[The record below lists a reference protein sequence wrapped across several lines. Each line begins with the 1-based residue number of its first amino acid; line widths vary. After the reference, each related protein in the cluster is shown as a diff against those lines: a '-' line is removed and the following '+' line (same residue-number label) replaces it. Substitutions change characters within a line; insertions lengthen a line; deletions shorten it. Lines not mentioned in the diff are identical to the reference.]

1 MRRSPL
7 NTARRFSTAQ
17 EKRPPN
23 LSGRF
28 FLCCYS
34 QAFPDYI
41 AVDWGCMEY
50 PRILTLID
58 NYLDRLTEARQVL
71 VELESAPVNGQKRRF
86 QATASN
92 RALKAAAR
100 ERQARL
106 AFDVTPSQPET
117 PRPKAKAN
125 KRASPLMAQEDT
137 ESQAAVSVQNELF
150 PQEQP
155 HEPPREK
162 QETDGQEG
170 RPLPTI
176 APAAVSVEA
185 RAQRKP
191 STRNKAANAPAAR
204 ALGGTVSAAPV
215 FIPAERVRQEHLQK
229 ASKKGTQEEASSAA
243 TAPLTVEMLTQRWVQ
258 GLTF

>member
-1 MRRSPL
+1 
-7 NTARRFSTAQ
+7 
-17 EKRPPN
+17 
-23 LSGRF
+23 
-28 FLCCYS
+28 
-34 QAFPDYI
+34 
-41 AVDWGCMEY
+41 MEY

-71 VELESAPVNGQKRRF
+71 VELESAPGNGQKRRF

-92 RALKAAAR
+92 RALKAAAK

-117 PRPKAKAN
+117 PRPKAKAKAN
-125 KRASPLMAQEDT
+125 KRASPLIAQEGT
-137 ESQAAVSVQNELF
+137 ESQAAFSVQNELF

-155 HEPPREK
+155 RESPREK
-162 QETDGQEG
+162 QETDGQAG
-170 RPLPTI
+170 RPLPTV
-176 APAAVSVEA
+176 APAAVSVVA

-229 ASKKGTQEEASSAA
+229 ATKKGTQEEASGAA